1 MPKHICIYQSNVFP
15 PLHYFNRIMNSDVWV
30 MLEDVQLNK
39 KVGQTRLAL
48 KLQGQEHIITI
59 PVLGG
64 NRVKINE
71 ASIAYHEDWM
81 SKLKTMLNHAYG
93 KSPYFDTIQSLA
105 IAYIDTHHKMNSS
118 FQSFCEQFMVD
129 MLRRLGWQGQII
141 SSTGIA
147 SEFKASERMAE
158 IAYQLEGTHYL
169 CGDEGFR
176 QYVDMHHFRQRKLG
190 VIVQNWKCPEYPQS
204 KGKFL
209 RNLSILDLIANVDMN
224 SASQLLVAGGLEDWD
239 AYE

>member
-1 MPKHICIYQSNVFP
+1 
-15 PLHYFNRIMNSDVWV
+15 
-30 MLEDVQLNK
+30 MLDDVQLNK

-48 KLQGQEHIITI
+48 KLHGQEHIITI

-64 NRVKINE
+64 NRVKIND
-71 ASIAYHEDWM
+71 ASIAYHDDWM
-81 SKLKTMLNHAYG
+81 ARLKTTLNHAYG

-105 IAYIDTHHKMNSS
+105 IAYIETHHDTNSS
-118 FQSFCEQFMVD
+118 FQSFCEHFTVD

-141 SSTGIA
+141 SSTDLA
-147 SEFKASERMAE
+147 SEYKASERMAE
-158 IAYQLEGTHYL
+158 IAYQLGGTHYL

-176 QYVDMHHFRQRKLG
+176 QYVDMLHFRQRNVG
-190 VIVQNWKCPEYPQS
+190 VIVQNWRCPEYPQS

-209 RNLSILDLIANVDMN
+209 GNLSILDLIANVDMTR
-224 SASQLLVAGGLEDWD
+224 ASQLLLAGGMEDWK